1 MISDILLVVGVG
13 VLSAA
18 LRSYRHPV
26 FFRLGTL
33 GLVATSFLAGWLL
46 GESVWIG
53 AAFVAM
59 WFLLPWVEILTRV
72 RAMRLPL
79 ERRLEPVAPPNCER
93 FPMLGELNDEMDE
106 EGFEYAR
113 DVEWH
118 YGETRQFFRILVHPE
133 RHVTGIICLA
143 EQAGMAFYYVA
154 FRSRAA
160 DGRSFLTWN
169 YPFSYSLELPPSFHV
184 RRIGGELS
192 VPALLEAHAEL
203 LRTAGD
209 TAWIAPV
216 AETATDDVE
225 RELREQFDHNLASGL
240 LQKDGPDLI
249 RYSPRGLFYLWCQFL
264 RDFVRIS

>member
-1 MISDILLVVGVG
+1 MISEILLVVGVG
-13 VLSAA
+13 VASAA
-18 LRSYRHPV
+18 LRSYRHPI

-53 AAFVAM
+53 VAFAAM

-72 RAMRLPL
+72 RQLRLPL
-79 ERRLEPVAPPNCER
+79 ERKLEQVAPPTRDR
-93 FPMLGELNDEMDE
+93 FPMLRELNDEIEAED
-106 EGFEYAR
+106 FEHAR
-113 DVEWH
+113 DVEWR
-118 YGETRQFFRILVHPE
+118 YGETRQFFRIFVHPA
-133 RHVTGIICLA
+133 RRVTGIICLA

-160 DGRSFLTWN
+160 DGRAFLTWN

-184 RRIGGELS
+184 QRISGEVS
-192 VPALLEAHAEL
+192 MAALLAAHADFLEG
-203 LRTAGD
+203 AG
-209 TAWIAPV
+209 AAEWVEPSV
-216 AETATDDVE
+216 ETAPDDVE

-240 LQKDGPDLI
+240 LQRDGPDLI